1 MSAAL
6 LHHFAA
12 DAAPAARLAD
22 ALQADA
28 ALIEVQRFPD
38 GESRVRVSET
48 ASTALVYCSLNDPNG
63 KLVELLLAA
72 AALRDGGAA
81 RVMLIAPY
89 LGYMRQDIAFRP
101 GEAVSQKVIGRLL
114 ADTFDGVLTI
124 DPHLHRIATLGEA
137 IPDIPAIAISATP
150 LLAAELTGASD
161 TILAGPDSE
170 SHQWVSEVA
179 RLCGLPFLIGAK
191 QRHGD
196 RHVEVAYPEAGE
208 IAGKRAVLVD
218 DLISSGRT
226 LIEAAGALY
235 AAGAERVDALAS
247 HCLASDADLA
257 ALGEAGIA
265 TIRATDS
272 VAGDVNTIPSASLLA
287 DAIRDNGW
295 LEASNP

>member
-1 MSAAL
+1 MTASLIHYFLADTAPAQRFADAL
-6 LHHFAA
+6 KA
-12 DAAPAARLAD
+12 DAAP
-22 ALQADA
+22 
-28 ALIEVQRFPD
+28 IEVHRFPD
-38 GESRVRVSET
+38 GESLVRVSET
-48 ASTALVYCSLNDPNG
+48 ASTALVYCSLNDPNV

-72 AALRDGGAA
+72 AALRDGGASC
-81 RVMLIAPY
+81 VMLIAPY

-114 ADTFDGVLTI
+114 AETFDGLLTI

-150 LLAAELTGASD
+150 LLAAELANARETV
-161 TILAGPDSE
+161 LAGPDSE
-170 SHQWVSEVA
+170 SRQWVGEVA
-179 RLCGLPFLIGAK
+179 RLCGLPFLVGAK

-196 RHVEVAYPEAGE
+196 RHVEVVYAEASRVT
-208 IAGKRAVLVD
+208 GKRVVLVD

-235 AAGAERVDALAS
+235 AAGAVRVDALAS
-247 HCLASDADLA
+247 HCLASDADRA
-257 ALGEAGIA
+257 SLGEAGIA

-287 DAIRDNGW
+287 DAIRQSGW
-295 LEASNP
+295 LGANKP